1 MMNIKKQVFCNNC
14 GKLGHLF
21 HNCRVPIT
29 SIGIIPL
36 RIVKKFN
43 NELQRLENVIELLII
58 KRKDSLAFIDFMR
71 GKYIMEDKNY
81 ILNLLNNM
89 SINERNYLLTND
101 FDTIWSYLWNYNTNN
116 LYRNEEKLS
125 KIKFNKLKSG
135 FTSILE
141 SYDLKD
147 LVALCDKTYNEPE
160 WGFPKG
166 RRNYH
171 EKDIVCGLREFE
183 EETGYNKS
191 DIEIFNNI
199 VPFEEIFTGSNYKS
213 YKHKYFV
220 GIISNNTIPVS
231 NFQIYEIGEI
241 KWVPIDDVYKY
252 IRDYNYEKTNIIN
265 DLNKLLKTYRLYI

>member
-1 MMNIKKQVFCNNC
+1 MNIKKQVFCNNC

-43 NELQRLENVIELLII
+43 ANLKHVENVIELLII

-89 SINERNYLLTND
+89 SINERIFLLNND
-101 FDTIWSYLWNYNTNN
+101 FDIIWNYLWNYNTNN

-125 KIKFNKLKSG
+125 KIKFNKLKRG
-135 FTSILE
+135 YTSILE
-141 SYDLKD
+141 SYNLKD
-147 LVALCDKTYNEPE
+147 LVDLCDKKYLEPE

-183 EETGYNKS
+183 EETGYKKS

-220 GIISNNTIPVS
+220 GIINNNSVPIN
-231 NFQIYEIGEI
+231 NFQIYEISEI

-252 IRDYNYEKTNIIN
+252 IRDYNYEKLNIIN

>member
-1 MMNIKKQVFCNNC
+1 MNVKKQVFCNNC

-43 NELQRLENVIELLII
+43 NTLKHDENVIELLII

-71 GKYIMEDKNY
+71 GKYIMEDKKY

-89 SINERNYLLTND
+89 SVGERNFLIENE
-101 FDTIWSYLWNYNTNN
+101 FSAIWNYLWNYNTNN
-116 LYRNEEKLS
+116 LYRNEERLS

-135 FTSILE
+135 YVSVLE
-141 SYDLKD
+141 CYTLKD
-147 LVALCDKTYNEPE
+147 LIDLCDKKYLEPE

-171 EKDIVCGLREFE
+171 EKDILCGLREFE
-183 EETGYNKS
+183 EETGYKKS

-199 VPFEEIFTGSNYKS
+199 MPFEEIFTGSNYKS

-220 GIISNNTIPVS
+220 GIINNNTIPK
-231 NFQIYEIGEI
+231 NTFQINEISEI
-241 KWVPIDDVYKY
+241 RWVPIDHVCEF
-252 IRDYNYEKTNIIN
+252 IRDYNFEKINIIN
-265 DLNKLLKTYRLYI
+265 DLNKLLKTYKLYI

>member
-1 MMNIKKQVFCNNC
+1 MNIKKQVFCNNC

-43 NELQRLENVIELLII
+43 NDLQRLENVIELLII

-71 GKYIMEDKNY
+71 GKYIMEDKIY

-89 SINERNYLLTND
+89 SINERSYLLTND

-135 FTSILE
+135 YTSILE
-141 SYDLKD
+141 SYNLKD
-147 LVALCDKTYNEPE
+147 LVDLCDKKYTEPE

-183 EETGYNKS
+183 EETGYKKS

-220 GIISNNTIPVS
+220 GIISNNTIPLA
-231 NFQIYEIGEI
+231 NFQIYEISEI
-241 KWVPIDDVYKY
+241 KWVPIDDVYNY

>member
-1 MMNIKKQVFCNNC
+1 MNIKKQVFCNNC

-43 NELQRLENVIELLII
+43 ATSKHYENIIELLII

-71 GKYIMEDKNY
+71 GKYIMEDKIY

-89 SINERNYLLTND
+89 SINERSYLLTND

-125 KIKFNKLKSG
+125 KIKFNRLKSG
-135 FTSILE
+135 FTNILE
-141 SYDLKD
+141 SYNLKD
-147 LVALCDKTYNEPE
+147 LVDLCDKKYSEPE

-183 EETGYNKS
+183 EETGYKKS

-220 GIISNNTIPVS
+220 GIISNNTIPLA
-231 NFQIYEIGEI
+231 NFQIYEISEI
-241 KWVPIDDVYKY
+241 KWVPIDDVHSY
-252 IRDYNYEKTNIIN
+252 IRDYNYEKINIIN

>member
-1 MMNIKKQVFCNNC
+1 MNIKKQVFCNNC

-43 NELQRLENVIELLII
+43 NDLQHLENVIELLII

-71 GKYIMEDKNY
+71 GKYIMEDKIY

-89 SINERNYLLTND
+89 SINERSYLLTND

-135 FTSILE
+135 FTNILE
-141 SYDLKD
+141 SYNLKD
-147 LVALCDKTYNEPE
+147 LIDLCDKKYSEPE

-183 EETGYNKS
+183 EETGYKKS

-220 GIISNNTIPVS
+220 GIISNNTIPLA
-231 NFQIYEIGEI
+231 NFQIYEISEI
-241 KWVPIDDVYKY
+241 KWVPVDEVHSY

>member
-1 MMNIKKQVFCNNC
+1 MNIKKQIFCNNC

-43 NELQRLENVIELLII
+43 ATLKHFENVIELLII

-89 SINERNYLLTND
+89 SINERTFLLEND
-101 FDTIWSYLWNYNTNN
+101 FATIWNYLWNYNTNN

-125 KIKFNKLKSG
+125 KIKFNKLKHG
-135 FTSILE
+135 YTSILE
-141 SYDLKD
+141 SYNLKD
-147 LVALCDKTYNEPE
+147 LIELCDKKYNEPE

-171 EKDIVCGLREFE
+171 EKDIICGLREFE
-183 EETGYNKS
+183 EETGYNKT
-191 DIEIFNNI
+191 DIEIINNI

-220 GIISNNTIPVS
+220 GIINNAIVPIN
-231 NFQIYEIGEI
+231 NFQIYEISEI

-252 IRDYNYEKTNIIN
+252 IRDYNYEKMNIIN

>member
-1 MMNIKKQVFCNNC
+1 
-14 GKLGHLF
+14 
-21 HNCRVPIT
+21 
-29 SIGIIPL
+29 
-36 RIVKKFN
+36 
-43 NELQRLENVIELLII
+43 
-58 KRKDSLAFIDFMR
+58 
-71 GKYIMEDKNY
+71 
-81 ILNLLNNM
+81 M
-89 SINERNYLLTND
+89 SINERSFLLNND
-101 FDTIWSYLWNYNTNN
+101 FDIIWNYLWNYNTNN

-125 KIKFNKLKSG
+125 KIKFNKLKRG

-141 SYDLKD
+141 SYNLKD
-147 LVALCDKTYNEPE
+147 LVDLCDKKYLEPE

-183 EETGYNKS
+183 EETGYKKS

-220 GIISNNTIPVS
+220 GIMNNNIVPTN

>member
-1 MMNIKKQVFCNNC
+1 MNIKKQVFCNNC

-147 LVALCDKTYNEPE
+147 LIALCDKTYNEPE

-183 EETGYNKS
+183 EETGYKKS

-220 GIISNNTIPVS
+220 GIISNNTIPVA
-231 NFQIYEIGEI
+231 NFQIYEISEI

>member
-1 MMNIKKQVFCNNC
+1 MNIKKQVFCNNC

-43 NELQRLENVIELLII
+43 ATLKHFENVIELLII

-89 SINERNYLLTND
+89 SINERTFLLEND
-101 FDTIWSYLWNYNTNN
+101 FATIWNYLWNYNTNN

-125 KIKFNKLKSG
+125 KIKFNKLKCG
-135 FTSILE
+135 FVNILE
-141 SYDLKD
+141 SYTLKD
-147 LVALCDKTYNEPE
+147 LVDLCDKKYDEPE

-183 EETGYNKS
+183 EETGYKKS
-191 DIEIFNNI
+191 DIDIFNNI

-220 GIISNNTIPVS
+220 GIINNAIIPIN
-231 NFQIYEIGEI
+231 NFQINEISEI
-241 KWVPIDDVYKY
+241 KWVPIDDVYSY

>member
-1 MMNIKKQVFCNNC
+1 MNIKKQVFCNNC

-43 NELQRLENVIELLII
+43 ADLQVIENVIELLII

-147 LVALCDKTYNEPE
+147 LIALCDKTYNEPE

-183 EETGYNKS
+183 EETGYKKS

-220 GIISNNTIPVS
+220 GIIRNNTIPVA
-231 NFQIYEIGEI
+231 NFQIYEISEI

>member
-1 MMNIKKQVFCNNC
+1 MNIKKQVFCNNC

-43 NELQRLENVIELLII
+43 TELKHIENVIELLII

-135 FTSILE
+135 FMSILE
-141 SYDLKD
+141 SYNLKE
-147 LVALCDKTYNEPE
+147 LVDLCDKKYSEPE

-183 EETGYNKS
+183 EETGYKKS

-213 YKHKYFV
+213 YKHKYFI
-220 GIISNNTIPVS
+220 GIISNNTIPLA
-231 NFQIYEIGEI
+231 NFQIYEISEI
-241 KWVPIDDVYKY
+241 KWVPIDEVYKY

>member
-1 MMNIKKQVFCNNC
+1 MNIKKQVFCNNC

-89 SINERNYLLTND
+89 SINERTFLLEND
-101 FDTIWSYLWNYNTNN
+101 FATIWNYLWNYNTNN

-125 KIKFNKLKSG
+125 KIKFNKLKCG
-135 FTSILE
+135 FVNILE
-141 SYDLKD
+141 SYNLKD
-147 LVALCDKTYNEPE
+147 LIDLCDKKYNEPE

-183 EETGYNKS
+183 EETGYKKS
-191 DIEIFNNI
+191 DIDIFNNI

-220 GIISNNTIPVS
+220 GIIDNAIIPVN
-231 NFQIYEIGEI
+231 NFQINEISEI
-241 KWVPIDDVYKY
+241 KWVPITNVCNY

>member
-1 MMNIKKQVFCNNC
+1 MNIKKQVFCNNC

-21 HNCRVPIT
+21 HNCRVPVT

-43 NELQRLENVIELLII
+43 ADLKHVENVIELLII

-89 SINERNYLLTND
+89 SINERTFLLEND
-101 FDTIWSYLWNYNTNN
+101 FATIWNYLWNYNTNN

-125 KIKFNKLKSG
+125 KIKFNKLKCG
-135 FTSILE
+135 FVNILE
-141 SYDLKD
+141 SYNLKD
-147 LVALCDKTYNEPE
+147 LIDLCDKKYNEPE

-183 EETGYNKS
+183 EETGYKKS
-191 DIEIFNNI
+191 DIDIFNNI

-220 GIISNNTIPVS
+220 GIIDNAIIPVN
-231 NFQIYEIGEI
+231 NFQINEISEI
-241 KWVPIDDVYKY
+241 KWVPITNVCNY

>member
-1 MMNIKKQVFCNNC
+1 MNIKKQVFCNNC

-43 NELQRLENVIELLII
+43 ANLKHVENVIELLII

-89 SINERNYLLTND
+89 SISERQFLLEND

-125 KIKFNKLKSG
+125 KIKFNKLKRG
-135 FTSILE
+135 FISILE
-141 SYDLKD
+141 SYNLQDLID
-147 LVALCDKTYNEPE
+147 LCDKKYIEPE

-183 EETGYNKS
+183 EETGYKKS
-191 DIEIFNNI
+191 DIEIINNI
-199 VPFEEIFTGSNYKS
+199 VPYEEIFTGSNYKS

-220 GIISNNTIPVS
+220 GIIDSNISPIND
-231 NFQIYEIGEI
+231 FQIYEISEI
-241 KWVPIDDVYKY
+241 KWVAIDDVYSY